1 MTETDVI
8 IIGAGHNGLTCAA
21 YLAMA
26 GLRVKVVDRRKVVG
40 GAAVTEEFHPG
51 FRNSVAAYTV
61 SLLNPQITADLKLAE
76 HGLRIVERR
85 AQNFLPSPDGSYLL
99 TGEGR
104 THQSVAKLSERDAI
118 RIDAFTRELEVIADV
133 LRQFLLRAPPNI
145 VEGFGAGSIREAFN
159 ALGSANIL
167 RKLSL
172 EQQRSLF
179 DLFTRSAGEMLDETF
194 ESDLVKAL
202 FGFDAIVGNYAS
214 PYAAGSAYVMLHHA
228 FGEVNGKKGVWGH
241 AIGGMGAI
249 TQAMANAARS
259 HGADIALEAG
269 VREVIVERDRAV
281 GVILDNGETVRAKYV
296 ASSVN
301 PKLLYT
307 RLISA
312 DALPADF
319 LGRIK
324 NWRNGSGTFR
334 MNVALNALPSFTALP
349 GAGDHLTAGIILA
362 PSLDYMDRAW
372 MDARAQGWS
381 HEPVVE
387 VLIPSTLD
395 DTLSPK
401 GQHVASLFCQHVAP
415 ELSGGRS
422 WDDHRDEVADLMI
435 ATVDTYAPGFAK
447 SVIGRQVLSPSDLER
462 QFGLLGGDIFHG
474 ALSLN
479 QLFSA
484 RPMLGH
490 ADYRGPLKGLY
501 HCGSGA
507 HPGGGVTGAP
517 GHNAARVILGD
528 HRALFGLNIA
538 TPVMPGLVPGIH
550 VLITP
555 KQRKTWMAGTRPGHD
570 ESLRFTPADGPA
582 PCRSAPR

>member
-21 YLAMA
+21 YLAIS
-26 GLRVKVVDRRKVVG
+26 GLRVKVVDRRQVVG

-61 SLLNPQITADLKLAE
+61 SLLNPQIISDLKLPD
-76 HGLRIVERR
+76 HGLTIVERR
-85 AQNFLPSPDGSYLL
+85 AQNFLPAPDGSYLL

-104 THQSVAKLSERDAI
+104 TYASVAKLSERDAGG
-118 RIDAFTRELEVIADV
+118 IDGFTHELEVIADV
-133 LRQFLLRAPPNI
+133 LRQFVLRAPPNL

-159 ALGSANIL
+159 ALGTANIL
-167 RKLSL
+167 RGLTL
-172 EQQRSLF
+172 DQQRSLL
-179 DLFTRSAGEMLDETF
+179 DLFTRSAGEMLDDAF

-214 PYAAGSAYVMLHHA
+214 PYAPGSAYVMLHHA

-249 TQAMANAARS
+249 TQAMARAAS
-259 HGADIALEAG
+259 GHGAAIELNAG

-281 GVILDNGETVRAKYV
+281 GVILDNGKTIRARYI

-307 RLISA
+307 RLVPA
-312 DALPADF
+312 DALPAEF
-319 LGRIK
+319 RNRIG

-349 GAGDHLTAGIILA
+349 GAGDHLTAGIILG
-362 PSLDYMDRAW
+362 PSLGYMDRAW
-372 MDARAQGWS
+372 QDAREHGWS
-381 HEPVVE
+381 HAPVVE

-395 DTLSPK
+395 ETLAPP

-415 ELSGGRS
+415 QLSGGRS
-422 WDDHRDEVADLMI
+422 WDDHREEVADLMI
-435 ATVDTYAPGFAK
+435 ATVDSYAPGFAT
-447 SVIGRQVLSPSDLER
+447 SVIGRQILSPLDLER

-474 ALSLN
+474 ALTLN

-528 HRALFGLNIA
+528 HRGLF
-538 TPVMPGLVPGIH
+538 
-550 VLITP
+550 
-555 KQRKTWMAGTRPGHD
+555 
-570 ESLRFTPADGPA
+570 S
-582 PCRSAPR
+582 